1 MLRQGTRVNRI
12 YILINTTNLTQ
23 PMTYIKTINMYHT
36 FFWNVMYEYATDVL
50 HFNHALIS
58 IHFQKTITFL

>member
-23 PMTYIKTINMYHT
+23 PMTYIKTINICITRFFETLCMNMQLMY
-36 FFWNVMYEYATDVL
+36 YI
-50 HFNHALIS
+50 LIM
-58 IHFQKTITFL
+58 H